1 MTMTMVKKLT
11 RKDKAILLN
20 RVQALRSSQQVI
32 DCFVPTPDELEAIRN
47 QYVRI
52 EKFLT
57 DRRRKE
63 QQRRA

>member
-1 MTMTMVKKLT
+1 MTATITKLT
-11 RKDKAILLN
+11 CKDKAILLD
-20 RVQALRSSQQVI
+20 RVQALRSSHQTI
-32 DCFVPTPDELEAIRN
+32 DCFVPTPDELDAIRN

-52 EKFLT
+52 EKFLI